1 MLIFKVSFFLQV
13 VEKQKPRAVTAE
25 GIAFVLE
32 IKKTVL
38 NYHAD
43 WESAKKKSI
52 TLKTTRR

>member
-25 GIAFVLE
+25 GLAFVLE
-32 IKKTVL
+32 IKTVSI
-38 NYHAD
+38 YHAD

-52 TLKTTRR
+52 TLKTTQR